1 MSHSDKPCN
10 NTYITPLL
18 DWDDPPGAIDWPRM
32 RSALDH
38 VKKTGKLPDS
48 HYSHDHLN
56 AQVEVPLP
64 PGMIEFWQERFT
76 EATRKYQSEEGAASG
91 GEIHWGILDGFL
103 LYYDKV
109 RVL

>member
-1 MSHSDKPCN
+1 
-10 NTYITPLL
+10 
-18 DWDDPPGAIDWPRM
+18 M

-64 PGMIEFWQERFT
+64 PGMTEFWQERFS
-76 EATRKYQSEEGAASG
+76 EAIQKRRSENNE
-91 GEIHWGILDGFL
+91 EIHWAILDGFL
-103 LYYDKV
+103 LYYDQV
-109 RVL
+109 PHYPLIYLCFLYC